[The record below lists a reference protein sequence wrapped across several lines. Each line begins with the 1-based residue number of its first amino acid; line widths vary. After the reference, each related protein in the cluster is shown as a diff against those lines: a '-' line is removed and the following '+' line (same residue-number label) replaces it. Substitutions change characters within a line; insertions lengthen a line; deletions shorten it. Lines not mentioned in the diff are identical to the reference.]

1 MQLTAIVLGAGKGT
15 RMRSDRAKVLHEIA
29 GRPLVGWVL
38 EMAASAGVERSVV
51 VIGHQ
56 GDEVAAVLPEGT
68 ATALQAEQRGTGDAT
83 RIGMDALDP
92 APDDL
97 VLVLPG
103 DTPLI
108 RPQTMRALVDLHRR
122 TSAAA
127 TLLTDRPADPTGYG
141 RIVRDESGSV
151 MRIVEH
157 GDADE
162 TELAIDE
169 VNTSVYVFTAADL
182 RPALASLDSG
192 NHQGELYLTDVIEI
206 LVARGA
212 RVEGLIADPG
222 EGAGINSH
230 DQLAE
235 AAAVLRRRINLG
247 WMQEGVW
254 MQDPDRTYLD
264 ASVRLEPGAR
274 IYSETHLEGETTV
287 GAGAE
292 IGPSV
297 YARDCAI
304 GAGARVWYSVLRQ
317 ADVGVDAEVG
327 PYVSL
332 RPGATLLER
341 AKAGTFVEIKNSV
354 VGEGSKVPHLS
365 YVGDTTIGRGSNLGA
380 GTITVNYDGYRKHR
394 TVIGDGVKIGSDT
407 MLVAPVEIGDEAWT
421 GAGTVVTRDVA
432 PGTLVVGRSPTK
444 EIPGYAARRKARS
457 EQERK

>member
-1 MQLTAIVLGAGKGT
+1 
-15 RMRSDRAKVLHEIA
+15 
-29 GRPLVGWVL
+29 
-38 EMAASAGVERSVV
+38 
-51 VIGHQ
+51 
-56 GDEVAAVLPEGT
+56 
-68 ATALQAEQRGTGDAT
+68 
-83 RIGMDALDP
+83 
-92 APDDL
+92 
-97 VLVLPG
+97 
-103 DTPLI
+103 
-108 RPQTMRALVDLHRR
+108 
-122 TSAAA
+122 
-127 TLLTDRPADPTGYG
+127 
-141 RIVRDESGSV
+141 
-151 MRIVEH
+151 
-157 GDADE
+157 
-162 TELAIDE
+162 
-169 VNTSVYVFTAADL
+169 
-182 RPALASLDSG
+182 
-192 NHQGELYLTDVIEI
+192 
-206 LVARGA
+206 
-212 RVEGLIADPG
+212 VEGLIADPG

-317 ADVGVDAEVG
+317 ADVGVEAEVG

-432 PGTLVVGRSPTK
+432 PGTLVVGRSPVK
-444 EIPGYAARRKARS
+444 EIPGDAARRMAR
-457 EQERK
+457 